1 MNVLI
6 VIKDTFDTI
15 VQKHCNEVMI
25 KKTKFSLFITLLKK

>member
-25 KKTKFSLFITLLKK
+25 KKRNF